1 MKTVETAI
9 GILFLLSMFAALV
22 VTYHRHM
29 QSIWADIAAEDANRM
44 AEQKFREMKRN
55 MKIRVI
61 QRLTIKDEMGCRNE
75 K

>member
-1 MKTVETAI
+1 MASAEKI
-9 GILFLLSMFAALV
+9 LGLLFLLSMLAALA

-29 QSIWADIAAEDANRM
+29 QAIWADIAAEDANRM

-61 QRLTIKDEMGCRNE
+61 QRLTIKDEMGERNA
-75 K
+75 

>member
-29 QSIWADIAAEDANRM
+29 QAIWADIAAEDAERM
-44 AEQKFREMKRN
+44 ANQKFHEMTRN
-55 MKIRVI
+55 MKVRVV
-61 QRLTIKDEMGCRNE
+61 QRLVIHDEMGDSNA
-75 K
+75 